1 MIKILNMVLESN
13 IKNNCLVISFNSP
26 KTSNSISADDWKEL
40 KKQIKNFEQGDL
52 KYLVLNRVNE
62 NFSSGA
68 QLAENLN
75 ASMEDVSEAS
85 KILWECK
92 KPVISVV
99 DGVCAG
105 AASNMILLSDFI
117 IATPETRYIEVFAR
131 RGLVV
136 DFSGSWILPRIIGVQ
151 KAKELMMTASEVN
164 GETLDKFGLLY
175 KLSDKSE
182 LDNEL
187 EKLINLLDSQ
197 SFISI
202 CMIKDQIR
210 KGLNTNFDD
219 SLEIETVNQNNRF
232 IHSDVMEGM
241 SAFIEKRQPNYK
253 NTLDE

>member
-1 MIKILNMVLESN
+1 M
-13 IKNNCLVISFNSP
+13 
-26 KTSNSISADDWKEL
+26 
-40 KKQIKNFEQGDL
+40 
-52 KYLVLNRVNE
+52 VLNRVND

-85 KILWECK
+85 KMLWECK
-92 KPVISVV
+92 KPVIAVV

-117 IATPETRYIEVFAR
+117 IATPETRFIEVFAR

-151 KAKELMMTASEVN
+151 KAKELMMTATEIN
-164 GETLDKFGLLY
+164 GTTLNDYGVLY
-175 KLSDKSE
+175 KLVEKSDLDTE
-182 LDNEL
+182 LDNL
-187 EKLINLLDSQ
+187 VSLLDKQ

-210 KGLNTNFDD
+210 KGLNTNFDE
-219 SLEIETVNQNNRF
+219 SLSNETDNQNSRF
-232 IHSDVMEGM
+232 VHSDVMEGM
-241 SAFIEKRQPNYK
+241 SAFVEKRQPNYK

>member
-1 MIKILNMVLESN
+1 MCIRDRS
-13 IKNNCLVISFNSP
+13 NNCLVISFNSP
-26 KTSNSISADDWKEL
+26 ETSNSISADDWKEL
-40 KKQIKNFEQGDL
+40 KEKIKEFEKSDT
-52 KYLVLNRVNE
+52 KYLVLNRVND

-85 KILWECK
+85 KMLWECK
-92 KPVISVV
+92 KPVIAVV

-117 IATPETRYIEVFAR
+117 IATPETRFIEVFAR

-151 KAKELMMTASEVN
+151 KAKELMMTASEIN
-164 GETLDKFGLLY
+164 GTTLNDYGVLY
-175 KLSDKSE
+175 KLVEKSDLDTE
-182 LDNEL
+182 LDNL
-187 EKLINLLDSQ
+187 VSLLDKQ

-210 KGLNTNFDD
+210 KGLNINFDE
-219 SLEIETVNQNNRF
+219 SLSNETDNQNSRF
-232 IHSDVMEGM
+232 VHSDVMEGM
-241 SAFIEKRQPNYK
+241 TAFIEKRQPDYK
-253 NTLDE
+253 NTLDA

>member
-1 MIKILNMVLESN
+1 
-13 IKNNCLVISFNSP
+13 
-26 KTSNSISADDWKEL
+26 
-40 KKQIKNFEQGDL
+40 
-52 KYLVLNRVNE
+52 LVLNRVND

-85 KILWECK
+85 KMLWECK
-92 KPVISVV
+92 KPVIAVV

-117 IATPETRYIEVFAR
+117 IATPETRFIEVFAR

-151 KAKELMMTASEVN
+151 KAKELMMTASEIN
-164 GETLDKFGLLY
+164 GSILNDYGVLY
-175 KLSDKSE
+175 KLVEKSDLDSE
-182 LDNEL
+182 LENL
-187 EKLINLLDSQ
+187 VTLLDKQ

-210 KGLNTNFDD
+210 KGLNTNFDE
-219 SLEIETVNQNNRF
+219 SLSNETDNQNSRF
-232 IHSDVMEGM
+232 VHSDVMEGM
-241 SAFIEKRQPNYK
+241 SAFVEKRQPEYK

>member
-1 MIKILNMVLESN
+1 MVLESN
-13 IKNNCLVISFNSP
+13 IRNNCLVISFNSP

-40 KKQIKNFEQGDL
+40 KEKIKEFEKSET
-52 KYLVLNRVNE
+52 KYLVLNRVND

-85 KILWECK
+85 KMLWECK
-92 KPVISVV
+92 KPVIAVV

-117 IATPETRYIEVFAR
+117 IATPETRFIEVFAR

-151 KAKELMMTASEVN
+151 KAKELMMTATEIN
-164 GETLDKFGLLY
+164 GTTLNDYGVLY
-175 KLSDKSE
+175 KLVEKSDLDTE
-182 LDNEL
+182 LDNL
-187 EKLINLLDSQ
+187 VSLLDKQ

-210 KGLNTNFDD
+210 KGLNTNFDE
-219 SLEIETVNQNNRF
+219 SLSNETDNQNSRF
-232 IHSDVMEGM
+232 VHSDVMEGM
-241 SAFIEKRQPNYK
+241 SAFVEKRQPNYK

>member
-1 MIKILNMVLESN
+1 MVLES
-13 IKNNCLVISFNSP
+13 KVRNNCLVISFNSP
-26 KTSNSISADDWKEL
+26 KNSNSISADDWKEL
-40 KKQIKNFEQGDL
+40 KEKIKVFEKSDT
-52 KYLVLNRVNE
+52 KYLVLNRVND

-85 KILWECK
+85 KMLWECK
-92 KPVISVV
+92 KPVIAVV

-117 IATPETRYIEVFAR
+117 IATPETRFIEVFAR

-151 KAKELMMTASEVN
+151 KAKELMMTATEIN
-164 GETLDKFGLLY
+164 GTTLNDYGVLY
-175 KLSDKSE
+175 KLVEKSDLDTE
-182 LDNEL
+182 LDNL
-187 EKLINLLDSQ
+187 VSLLDKQ

-210 KGLNTNFDD
+210 KGLNTNFDE
-219 SLEIETVNQNNRF
+219 SLSNETDNQNSRF
-232 IHSDVMEGM
+232 VHSDVMEGM
-241 SAFIEKRQPNYK
+241 SAFVEKRQPNYK

>member
-1 MIKILNMVLESN
+1 MVLESN
-13 IKNNCLVISFNSP
+13 VKNNCLVVSFNSP

-40 KKQIKNFEQGDL
+40 KEKIKEFEKSDT
-52 KYLVLNRVNE
+52 KYLVLNRVND

-85 KILWECK
+85 KMLWECK
-92 KPVISVV
+92 KPVIAVV

-117 IATPETRYIEVFAR
+117 IATPETRFIEVFAR

-151 KAKELMMTASEVN
+151 KAKELMMTASEIN
-164 GETLDKFGLLY
+164 GTTLNDYGVLY
-175 KLSDKSE
+175 KLVEKSDLDTE
-182 LDNEL
+182 LDNL
-187 EKLINLLDSQ
+187 VSLLDKQ

-210 KGLNTNFDD
+210 KGLNINFDE
-219 SLEIETVNQNNRF
+219 SLSNETDNQNSRF
-232 IHSDVMEGM
+232 VHSDVMEGM
-241 SAFIEKRQPNYK
+241 SAFVEKRQPEYK

>member
-1 MIKILNMVLESN
+1 MVLESN
-13 IKNNCLVISFNSP
+13 VKNNCLVVSFNSP

-40 KKQIKNFEQGDL
+40 KEKIKEFEKSET
-52 KYLVLNRVNE
+52 KYLVLNRVND

-85 KILWECK
+85 KMLWECK
-92 KPVISVV
+92 KPVIAVV

-117 IATPETRYIEVFAR
+117 IATPETRFIEVFAR

-151 KAKELMMTASEVN
+151 KAKELMMTATEIN
-164 GETLDKFGLLY
+164 GTTLNDYGVLY
-175 KLSDKSE
+175 KLVEKSDLDTE
-182 LDNEL
+182 LDNL
-187 EKLINLLDSQ
+187 VSLLDKQ

-210 KGLNTNFDD
+210 KGLNTNFDE
-219 SLEIETVNQNNRF
+219 SLSNETDNQNSRF
-232 IHSDVMEGM
+232 VHSDVMEGM
-241 SAFIEKRQPNYK
+241 SAFVEKRQPNYK

>member
-1 MIKILNMVLESN
+1 MVLESSV
-13 IKNNCLVISFNSP
+13 KNNCLVISFNSP

-40 KKQIKNFEQGDL
+40 KEKIKEFEKSET
-52 KYLVLNRVNE
+52 KYLVLNRVND

-85 KILWECK
+85 KMLWECK
-92 KPVISVV
+92 KPVIAVV

-117 IATPETRYIEVFAR
+117 IATPETRFIEVFAR

-151 KAKELMMTASEVN
+151 KAKELMMTASEIN
-164 GETLDKFGLLY
+164 GTTLNDYGVLY
-175 KLSDKSE
+175 KLVEKSDLDTE
-182 LDNEL
+182 LDNL
-187 EKLINLLDSQ
+187 VSLLDKQ
-197 SFISI
+197 SFISM

-210 KGLNTNFDD
+210 KGLNTNFDE
-219 SLEIETVNQNNRF
+219 SLSNETDNQNSRF
-232 IHSDVMEGM
+232 VHSDVMEGM
-241 SAFIEKRQPNYK
+241 SAFVEKRQPEYK

>member
-40 KKQIKNFEQGDL
+40 KKQIKDFEQGDL
-52 KYLVLNRVNE
+52 KYLVLNRVND

-75 ASMEDVSEAS
+75 ASMDDVSEAS
-85 KILWECK
+85 KMLWECK
-92 KPVISVV
+92 KPVIALV

-117 IATPETRYIEVFAR
+117 VATPETRFIEVFAR

-151 KAKELMMTASEVN
+151 KAKQLMMTASEIDGTMLNDYGV
-164 GETLDKFGLLY
+164 LY
-175 KLSDKSE
+175 KLVAKSD

-187 EKLINLLDSQ
+187 DNLVNLLDKQ

-210 KGLNTNFDD
+210 KGLNTNFDE
-219 SLEIETVNQNNRF
+219 SLTNETNNQNSRF
-232 IHSDVMEGM
+232 VHSDVMEGM
-241 SAFIEKRQPNYK
+241 SAFIEKRQPEYK

>member
-1 MIKILNMVLESN
+1 ME
-13 IKNNCLVISFNSP
+13 
-26 KTSNSISADDWKEL
+26 EL
-40 KKQIKNFEQGDL
+40 KEKIKEFEKSDT
-52 KYLVLNRVNE
+52 KYLVLNRVND

-85 KILWECK
+85 KMLWECK
-92 KPVISVV
+92 KPVIAVV

-117 IATPETRYIEVFAR
+117 IATPETRFIEVFAR

-151 KAKELMMTASEVN
+151 KAKELMMTATEIN
-164 GETLDKFGLLY
+164 GTTLNDYGVLY
-175 KLSDKSE
+175 KLVEKPDLDSE
-182 LDNEL
+182 LNNLVD
-187 EKLINLLDSQ
+187 LLDKQ

-210 KGLNTNFDD
+210 KGLNTNFDE
-219 SLEIETVNQNNRF
+219 SLSNETDNQNSRF
-232 IHSDVMEGM
+232 VHSDVMEGM
-241 SAFIEKRQPNYK
+241 SAFVEKRQPNYK

>member
-1 MIKILNMVLESN
+1 
-13 IKNNCLVISFNSP
+13 
-26 KTSNSISADDWKEL
+26 
-40 KKQIKNFEQGDL
+40 
-52 KYLVLNRVNE
+52 LVLNRVND

-85 KILWECK
+85 KMLWECK
-92 KPVISVV
+92 KPVIAVV

-117 IATPETRYIEVFAR
+117 IATPETRFIEVFAR

-151 KAKELMMTASEVN
+151 KAKELMMTANEIN
-164 GETLDKFGLLY
+164 GSTLNDYGVLY
-175 KLSDKSE
+175 KLVEKPDLDSE
-182 LDNEL
+182 LDNL
-187 EKLINLLDSQ
+187 VSLLDKQ

-210 KGLNTNFDD
+210 KGLNTNFDE
-219 SLEIETVNQNNRF
+219 SLSNETDNQNSRF
-232 IHSDVMEGM
+232 VHSDVMEGM
-241 SAFIEKRQPNYK
+241 SAFVEKRQPNYK

>member
-1 MIKILNMVLESN
+1 MVLESN
-13 IKNNCLVISFNSP
+13 VKNNCLVLSFNSP
-26 KTSNSISADDWKEL
+26 KTSNSISAEDWKEL
-40 KKQIKNFEQGDL
+40 KAKIKEFEKSET
-52 KYLVLNRVNE
+52 KYLVLNRVND

-85 KILWECK
+85 KMLWECK
-92 KPVISVV
+92 KPVIAVV

-117 IATPETRYIEVFAR
+117 IATPETRFIEVFAR

-151 KAKELMMTASEVN
+151 KAKELMMTASEIN
-164 GETLDKFGLLY
+164 GTTLNDYGVLY
-175 KLSDKSE
+175 KLVEKSDLDTE
-182 LDNEL
+182 LDNL
-187 EKLINLLDSQ
+187 VSLLDKQ

-210 KGLNTNFDD
+210 KGLNINFDE
-219 SLEIETVNQNNRF
+219 SLSNETDNQNSRF
-232 IHSDVMEGM
+232 VHSDVMEGM
-241 SAFIEKRQPNYK
+241 SAFVEKRQPEYK

>member
-1 MIKILNMVLESN
+1 MVLESN
-13 IKNNCLVISFNSP
+13 VKNNCLVISFNSP

-40 KKQIKNFEQGDL
+40 KEKIKEFEKSET
-52 KYLVLNRVNE
+52 KYLVLNRVND

-85 KILWECK
+85 KMLWECK
-92 KPVISVV
+92 KPVIAVV

-117 IATPETRYIEVFAR
+117 IATPETRFIEVFAR

-151 KAKELMMTASEVN
+151 KAKELMMTASEIN
-164 GETLDKFGLLY
+164 GTTLNDYGVLY
-175 KLSDKSE
+175 KLVEKSDLDTE
-182 LDNEL
+182 LDNL
-187 EKLINLLDSQ
+187 VSLLDKQ

-210 KGLNTNFDD
+210 KGLNINFDE
-219 SLEIETVNQNNRF
+219 SLSNETDNQNSRF
-232 IHSDVMEGM
+232 VHSDVMEGM
-241 SAFIEKRQPNYK
+241 SAFVEKRQPEYK

>member
-1 MIKILNMVLESN
+1 MTI
-13 IKNNCLVISFNSP
+13 
-26 KTSNSISADDWKEL
+26 
-40 KKQIKNFEQGDL
+40 
-52 KYLVLNRVNE
+52 
-62 NFSSGA
+62 

-85 KILWECK
+85 KMLWECK
-92 KPVISVV
+92 KPVIAVV

-117 IATPETRYIEVFAR
+117 IATPETRFIEVFAR

-151 KAKELMMTASEVN
+151 KAKELMMTASEIN
-164 GETLDKFGLLY
+164 GSILNDYGVLY
-175 KLSDKSE
+175 KLVEKSDLDSE
-182 LDNEL
+182 LENL
-187 EKLINLLDSQ
+187 VTLLDKQ

-210 KGLNTNFDD
+210 KGLNTNFDE
-219 SLEIETVNQNNRF
+219 SLSNETDNQNSRF
-232 IHSDVMEGM
+232 VHSDVMEGM
-241 SAFIEKRQPNYK
+241 SAFVEKRQPEYK

>member
-1 MIKILNMVLESN
+1 MVLESN
-13 IKNNCLVISFNSP
+13 ETNNCLVISFNSP

-40 KKQIKNFEQGDL
+40 KEKIKEFEKSDS
-52 KYLVLNRVNE
+52 KYLVLNRVND

-85 KILWECK
+85 KMLWECK
-92 KPVISVV
+92 KPVIAVV

-117 IATPETRYIEVFAR
+117 IATPETRFIEVFAR

-151 KAKELMMTASEVN
+151 KAKELMMTATEIN
-164 GETLDKFGLLY
+164 GTTLNDYGVLY
-175 KLSDKSE
+175 KLVEKSDLDSE
-182 LDNEL
+182 LDNL
-187 EKLINLLDSQ
+187 VGLLDKQ

-210 KGLNTNFDD
+210 KGLNTNFDE
-219 SLEIETVNQNNRF
+219 SLSNETDNQNSRF
-232 IHSDVMEGM
+232 VHSDVMEGM
-241 SAFIEKRQPNYK
+241 SAFVEKRQPEYK

>member
-1 MIKILNMVLESN
+1 MCIRDS
-13 IKNNCLVISFNSP
+13 
-26 KTSNSISADDWKEL
+26 SISADDWKEL
-40 KKQIKNFEQGDL
+40 KEKIKEFEKSET
-52 KYLVLNRVNE
+52 KYLVLNRVND

-92 KPVISVV
+92 KPVIAVV

-117 IATPETRYIEVFAR
+117 IATPETRFIEVFAR

-151 KAKELMMTASEVN
+151 KAKELMMTASEIN
-164 GETLDKFGLLY
+164 GSILNDYGVLY
-175 KLSDKSE
+175 KLVEKSDLDSE
-182 LDNEL
+182 LDNL
-187 EKLINLLDSQ
+187 VGLLDKQ

-210 KGLNTNFDD
+210 KGLNTNFDE
-219 SLEIETVNQNNRF
+219 SLSNETNNQNSRF
-232 IHSDVMEGM
+232 VHSDVMEGM
-241 SAFIEKRQPNYK
+241 SAFIEKRQPEYK